1 MHADALVCGIMPLSD
16 LNMVINVH
24 NTTDGTQQG
33 DRIANMAKRLIDGET
48 LTVNAMAKEFNV
60 HSRSIK
66 RDFKHLDIFGL
77 IRDNSGVR
85 MSNSYYSQLLKVRT
99 EAGLQ
104 EFHDLTSVIKKDNQ
118 KGNKN
123 QESKEIDYVENVP
136 KTGYQKLNKH
146 ESSGN
151 NYSKVIKAIENRQL
165 IQFEYINSNG
175 NKASFKDVQ
184 PYLIRHIN
192 EAYYLI
198 SVHKNKIKPF
208 RLEGLK
214 LLWPYSSF
222 SYCPIKDK
230 QIHDNKTIYFGEKTK
245 AEIRVDGN
253 AIHYFERKT
262 ILPNQGSIIKKSDGS
277 YIIECSYT
285 AELEILPVIKWWIPR
300 VKIISPI
307 ELKRKLENELREYLK

>member
-1 MHADALVCGIMPLSD
+1 M
-16 LNMVINVH
+16 
-24 NTTDGTQQG
+24 TDGKKQG

-60 HSRSIK
+60 DARTIK
-66 RDFKHLDIFGL
+66 RDFKHLDIFDL
-77 IRDNSGVR
+77 IRDKSGVR
-85 MSNSYYSQLLKVRT
+85 MSNSYHSQLLKIRS

-104 EFHDLTSVIKKDNQ
+104 EFHDLTGVIKKGNQ

-123 QESKEIDYVENVP
+123 QESKEINYVENVP
-136 KTGYQKLNKH
+136 KTGYQKLSKH
-146 ESSGN
+146 EISGN
-151 NYSKVIKAIENRQL
+151 NYSKVIKAIEDRQL

-184 PYLIRHIN
+184 PYLIRRFN

-208 RLEGLK
+208 RLEGMK
-214 LLWPYSSF
+214 VLWPYSSF
-222 SYCPIKDK
+222 NFCPIKDK
-230 QIHDNKTIYFGEKTK
+230 QINDNKTIYYGEKTR
-245 AEIRVDGN
+245 AEIKVDGS

-262 ILPNQGSIIKKSDGS
+262 ILPDQGDIIKQKDGS
-277 YIIECSYT
+277 YIVECFYA

-300 VKIISPI
+300 VQIINPI
-307 ELKRKLENELREYLK
+307 ELRHKLENELREYLA